1 MNNIDYLAQTSN
13 KYMCQYH
20 LANAKFQI
28 FFNINSNNHIY
39 LILKWNFN
47 VTNKLFENID
57 CQNVSIFC
65 SADET

>member
-13 KYMCQYH
+13 KY
-20 LANAKFQI
+20 I
-28 FFNINSNNHIY
+28 DSNNQIY

-47 VTNKLFENID
+47 VTNKLFESID
-57 CQNVSIFC
+57 CQNVSTFC